1 MTRAT
6 AAGAAGRERNVK
18 GLANANPTAA
28 TCLCWRGPCRFAA
41 RSAGDRARG
50 LSCLSCPSWCEARSS
65 LRAVRST
72 PGHDRSVTRGRSSRF
87 QPPLRALRAL
97 RSIRGH
103 DRSVTRGSPRGSSGF
118 SPADISVTAK
128 QVSEIGSSEL
138 MSQIGPRDRRILST
152 AGKPFPGRLHQLR
165 RNPWVRNGLIE
176 GNF

>member
-1 MTRAT
+1 MTSISVPSRNGSSRSYEDDTKNTKEDKGWNAEPAEHAEVTRAT

-18 GLANANPTAA
+18 GLANANPKAA

-50 LSCLSCPSWCEARSS
+50 LSCLSCPSWSEARSS

-103 DRSVTRGSPRGSSGF
+103 DRSVTRGSPRGSSAF

-128 QVSEIGSSEL
+128 QVSEIGS
-138 MSQIGPRDRRILST
+138 
-152 AGKPFPGRLHQLR
+152 RL
-165 RNPWVRNGLIE
+165 LIS
-176 GNF
+176 